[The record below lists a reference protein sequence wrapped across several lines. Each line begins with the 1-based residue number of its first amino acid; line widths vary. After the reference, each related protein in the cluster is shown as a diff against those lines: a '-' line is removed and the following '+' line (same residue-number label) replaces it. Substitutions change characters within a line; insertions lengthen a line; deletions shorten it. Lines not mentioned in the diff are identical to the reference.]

1 MKKKTLSSYLGMGNP
16 WMKLFSLLCC
26 NNIGPRGSKG
36 GDTLSVRT
44 VGWSVWLRMFQK
56 ECRGIFGHR
65 PCFVSILAGA
75 LLMIFSGQSAHAY
88 ILRGPHLLELLTR
101 QYGNP
106 GSLMVVQKVLFY
118 EAASGKVLTEADE
131 TLRYV
136 FPNVF
141 RSDSISP
148 NASRVHLVSGE
159 KTLTVIDEK
168 IVAND
173 ETLFDLYKDIL
184 LYRSRESLGKKL
196 TAAGIDTTLTC
207 MGRFQDRIAVVLG
220 SEKSDEQ
227 VSQVWVDKET
237 FQPIRWV
244 LVDDSI
250 DTPGADL
257 EIRYDDWRQVKHT
270 WYPMH
275 VAIYKG
281 GGMVREIRVQA
292 VRVGPSF
299 PKGLMDVESLQMKY
313 LQSMPKQLDPSVDG
327 ELNEIEKTINEFRKR
342 IEE

>member
-1 MKKKTLSSYLGMGNP
+1 MVFPGQRSY
-16 WMKLFSLLCC
+16 
-26 NNIGPRGSKG
+26 
-36 GDTLSVRT
+36 
-44 VGWSVWLRMFQK
+44 
-56 ECRGIFGHR
+56 
-65 PCFVSILAGA
+65 
-75 LLMIFSGQSAHAY
+75 AY

-141 RSDSISP
+141 RSDSVSP
-148 NASRVHLVSGE
+148 HASRVHLVSGG

-184 LYRSRESLGKKL
+184 LYRSRESLEKKL
-196 TAAGIDTTLTC
+196 TAAGIDTALTC
-207 MGRFQDRIAVVLG
+207 MGRYQGRVAVVLG

-237 FQPIRWV
+237 FQPRRWV
-244 LVDDSI
+244 LVDGST
-250 DTPGADL
+250 DTPGTIL
-257 EIRYDDWRQVKHT
+257 EIRYDDWRQVKRT

-281 GGMVREIRVQA
+281 GGMVREIKVEALRVD
-292 VRVGPSF
+292 PSF
-299 PKGLMDVESLQMKY
+299 PKGLLDAESLEIKY
-313 LQSMPKQLDPSVDG
+313 LQSMPKQSDTSVDG
-327 ELNEIEKTINEFRKR
+327 ELSEIEKTINEFRKR